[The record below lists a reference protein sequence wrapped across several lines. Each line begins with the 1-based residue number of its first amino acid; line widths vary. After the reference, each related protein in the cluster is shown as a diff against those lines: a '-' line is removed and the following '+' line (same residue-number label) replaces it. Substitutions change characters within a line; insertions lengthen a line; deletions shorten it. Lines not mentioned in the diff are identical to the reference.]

1 MENLKKNGL
10 PDSLLFE
17 NYRKRFNYHI
27 VPKIEMEGVD
37 LTKIALHYFNGEY
50 DVILWERL
58 EENPYSLQA
67 RPRNIYIRWT
77 AGKDQYEVRFVFDER
92 MILSAF
98 EKVFGSDY
106 PQRDDFEVVELYDK
120 LYGEGKLPKG
130 DFTIHISSEG
140 KPTGASLKTEKGEIS
155 VPTDKMQI
163 LVIKMII

>member
-1 MENLKKNGL
+1 
-10 PDSLLFE
+10 
-17 NYRKRFNYHI
+17 
-27 VPKIEMEGVD
+27 
-37 LTKIALHYFNGEY
+37 
-50 DVILWERL
+50 
-58 EENPYSLQA
+58 
-67 RPRNIYIRWT
+67 
-77 AGKDQYEVRFVFDER
+77 

-163 LVIKMII
+163 LVIKMIIWFMKAVIITKGIGGVN